1 MSALLLLSLWLALGE
16 ITFFHFRAPGANLA
30 RRVGRLVRIKEDD
43 HSVSGHPIFAR
54 FYDRMTAGT
63 ERAGLGEM
71 RRELLASAAGRVLEL
86 GAGTGHNL
94 EHYTDAVTE
103 LVLTEPD
110 PHMARRLRERLA
122 REPGAAGNPSVVTA
136 SAEDLPFDDGSFDVA
151 VATLVLCSV
160 DDQAR
165 ALAEVRRVLV
175 EGGRL
180 LYIEHVRST
189 RPGLGRW
196 QDRLERPW
204 GLLAAGCHPNRPTDQ
219 ALADAGFWIDT
230 LERSTLPKAPP
241 IVKPLIR
248 GVARRPTAA

>member
-1 MSALLLLSLWLALGE
+1 MTE
-16 ITFFHFRAPGANLA
+16 
-30 RRVGRLVRIKEDD
+30 
-43 HSVSGHPIFAR
+43 HPIFAR

-71 RRELLASAAGRVLEL
+71 RRELLASASGRVLEL

-94 EHYTDAVTE
+94 EHYTGAVTE
-103 LVLTEPD
+103 LVMTEPD

-122 REPGAAGNPSVVTA
+122 KDPGAAGAASVVEA
-136 SAEDLPFDDGSFDVA
+136 PAENLPFDDGTFDVV
-151 VATLVLCSV
+151 VATLVLCTV
-160 DDQAR
+160 EDQAR
-165 ALAEVRRVLV
+165 ALAEARRVLV

-204 GLLAAGCHPNRPTDQ
+204 GFFAAGCHPNRSTDQ
-219 ALADAGFWIDT
+219 ALADAGFWIDS
-230 LERSTLPKAPP
+230 LEREKLPKAPP
-241 IVKPLIR
+241 IVRPLIR
-248 GVARRPTAA
+248 GVARRPTSA

>member
-1 MSALLLLSLWLALGE
+1 MTE
-16 ITFFHFRAPGANLA
+16 
-30 RRVGRLVRIKEDD
+30 
-43 HSVSGHPIFAR
+43 HPIFAR

-71 RRELLASAAGRVLEL
+71 RRELLASASGRVLEL

-94 EHYTDAVTE
+94 EHYTDAVIE
-103 LVLTEPD
+103 LVMTEPD

-122 REPGAAGNPSVVTA
+122 KDPGAAGAASVVEA
-136 SAEDLPFDDGSFDVA
+136 PAEGLPFDDGTFDVV
-151 VATLVLCSV
+151 VATLVLCTV
-160 DDQAR
+160 EDQAS
-165 ALAEVRRVLV
+165 ALAEARRVLV

-204 GLLAAGCHPNRPTDQ
+204 GFFAAGCHPNRPTDQ
-219 ALADAGFWIDT
+219 ALADAGFWIDS
-230 LERSTLPKAPP
+230 LEREKLPKAPA
-241 IVKPLIR
+241 IVRPLIR
-248 GVARRPTAA
+248 GVARRPTSA